1 MVSFETPGPGR
12 EEFCLHSLAKV
23 GHRVP
28 AKHFIVPVSHV
39 HIKMADLKFKGKL
52 VQRPL
57 S

>member
-39 HIKMADLKFKGKL
+39 HVKMADLKFKGKL
-52 VQRPL
+52 VQRPR